1 MGKNTHGGAGHKKFA
16 RKHNAPTNIKASSH
30 IRTSE
35 DPNEVYA
42 IATKM
47 LGNNMLECYCI
58 DNKPRL
64 CHIRGRF
71 AGRSKRDNIVNVGTW
86 ILIGLREW
94 EVNSSSSISTNS
106 KKNKLEQCDLLEIYS
121 GTAKER
127 LKQIVDENWYILNS
141 HDLSKV
147 DSNLSKSNGNGEGS
161 DDDELKFITDREEE
175 IIRLT
180 EEMKSNTSKKISF
193 KNAIENEINEDEDTL
208 ITYDENGEIN
218 VDDI

>member
-94 EVNSSSSISTNS
+94 EVNSSNSISVN

-121 GTAKER
+121 GIAKER
-127 LKQIVDENWYILNS
+127 LKEIVDENWHILNS

-147 DSNLSKSNGNGEGS
+147 DTNLSKPNENGGES
-161 DDDELKFITDREEE
+161 DDELKFITERDEE
-175 IIRLT
+175 IMRLT
-180 EEMKSNTSKKISF
+180 EEMKSNTSKKITF
-193 KNAIENEINEDEDTL
+193 KNTTINENNDEDTL